1 MKQKLKTSTVLRT
14 AMFLAFQVALV
25 LIALGTGEKVGGG

>member
-1 MKQKLKTSTVLRT
+1 MKQKLKSSTILRT
-14 AMFLAFQVALV
+14 AMFIAFQVVLV

>member
-1 MKQKLKTSTVLRT
+1 MKQKLRTNTVLRF
-14 AMFLAFQVALV
+14 ALLLALQVGLV